1 MGGTHPPD
9 GKYPFLARIEYDVY
23 ENGTYYRWGS
33 ASIINRDWLLSA
45 ANVFA
50 GTEMHNISLY
60 RVVLGDSF
68 LNDTHEPYEQIVY
81 IERLIIHE
89 RYNGGL

>member
-1 MGGTHPPD
+1 MGGTYPPD
-9 GKYPFLARIEYDVY
+9 GKYPSLARIEYEYDANGVY
-23 ENGTYYRWGS
+23 IPRGY

-45 ANVFA
+45 ASVYA
-50 GTEMHNISLY
+50 SSVMENISHY

-81 IERLIIHE
+81 IERIILHE
-89 RYNGGL
+89 RYHGGL

>member
-9 GKYPFLARIEYDVY
+9 GKYPSLARIEYDVD
-23 ENGTYYRWGS
+23 ENGKYSRWGI
-33 ASIINRDWLLSA
+33 ASIINRDWLLA
-45 ANVFA
+45 AATTFA
-50 GTEMHNISLY
+50 TITMRNLSLY

-81 IERLIIHE
+81 IERIILHE
-89 RYNGGL
+89 RYHGGR